1 MDSLDFFRRNL
12 KPIMA
17 ALTLMAMITFVFDDS
32 MRAGNTTL
40 IPFLLAILFGGG
52 AFVWGTRK
60 GKQNEYLA
68 MGALFGAVLGL
79 IVIVFGDRDPGTQPS
94 IAGLTPRDISN
105 LKSRRETANRIVGL
119 IYRKSHPI
127 PEQFLKAGPFGQQFY
142 QMQMQRALEQIQFNF
157 GNDDFEKDVIFGDLL
172 RREAGRLGINVNDDA
187 VSDYIK
193 MVSDQK
199 LSTQDFREVKQ
210 ELHVGDH
217 FIYDVLREEIAAR
230 MAAEMTFP
238 RAVATPQ
245 QRWAAF
251 RKVNVKNSIEATT
264 IPVEAFV
271 KSVDDPTDS
280 DLRSFFKDHADKF
293 PTTKGDPG
301 FRQPTRTKLAY
312 LEADYETI
320 EAKVTPPTDEEVAE
334 YYEKNKE
341 FFIDRT
347 PPKTEKKDDATEGDD
362 AKKPDD
368 LSKEE
373 ERITAELDKQTDVAF
388 TDTPLTDVV
397 KFLADYHKI
406 PIVID
411 AEALENEG
419 IATDAPVTRTLT
431 GVKLRSALKIILQPL
446 DLGYLIEDDVLKIT
460 SAAKLNK
467 KKPPQ
472 TGDMP
477 EEKKDGDKSEEPKAD
492 KPKTEK
498 PAEPEKSEKPKSDKP
513 ADEPKKE
520 EPKKDAEKKTDSE
533 GSACDDKAEESKKPD
548 EPKKAEPKPDAE
560 KSDKK
565 EAPKADAKADEKKS
579 EEKPKADD
587 KDDKPAAEKD
597 KKDES
602 EKPDDKSEEK
612 TEKKPELK
620 YKPFEEVKDKIHD
633 DLLRTRTLDEMKKR
647 IEAAVV
653 KMRRLGSYTGVPKSS
668 KRDSPKDYDAELKE
682 LEKAPKYKSPDDVL
696 SELKQVASSA
706 DLKYVL
712 TSMLSAEELSK
723 SEDFKISLATD
734 ATDDAMNRQGAA
746 SVIQRVF
753 GRGNDSVFSPEV
765 AEDPGTKNRFAYWV
779 IERDEAH
786 VPKFDEEGIRDQ
798 VVKAWKLAKAAPKA
812 EERAKAL
819 VKAAEGKKLTE
830 VLAGETVTGDKDGQA
845 LTVLAPE
852 GKISHFT
859 MSGASAPNVNAF
871 QGGNERLELSQIA
884 GLEKLGDD
892 FFTGIDKLKPGQT
905 AALPNFDRSA
915 FIVVHVAER
924 EDIAAE
930 EDAPQRTDFMK
941 TWPGSPP
948 ANQLASFDFDPLR
961 REWMES
967 IERKYNV
974 TWPVK

>member
-40 IPFLLAILFGGG
+40 VPIILAILFGGG

-68 MGALFGAVLGL
+68 MGALVGAVLGL
-79 IVIVFGDRDPGTQPS
+79 IVMVFGDRDTRETPA
-94 IAGLTPRDISN
+94 IAGLHAREIAN

-127 PEQFLKAGPFGQQFY
+127 PEQFLKAGQFGQQFY
-142 QMQMQRALEQIQFNF
+142 QMQMQRALEQIQFTF

-172 RREAGRLGINVNDDA
+172 RREAARLGISVNDDA
-187 VSDYIK
+187 VSDFIK

-217 FIYDVLREEIAAR
+217 FIYDVLRDEIAAR

-245 QRWAAF
+245 QRWEAF

-264 IPVEAFV
+264 VPVEAFV
-271 KSVDDPTDS
+271 KGVADPS
-280 DLRSFFKDHADKF
+280 DEDLLSFFKKHAETF
-293 PTTKGDPG
+293 PTAKGEPG
-301 FRQPTRTKLAY
+301 FRQPTRAKLAY

-347 PPKTEKKDDATEGDD
+347 PAKTEKKEDATEGEDAKKPEGDD
-362 AKKPDD
+362 AKKPDEKKTD
-368 LSKEE
+368 
-373 ERITAELDKQTDVAF
+373 DKSD
-388 TDTPLTDVV
+388 
-397 KFLADYHKI
+397 K
-406 PIVID
+406 
-411 AEALENEG
+411 
-419 IATDAPVTRTLT
+419 
-431 GVKLRSALKIILQPL
+431 
-446 DLGYLIEDDVLKIT
+446 
-460 SAAKLNK
+460 
-467 KKPPQ
+467 
-472 TGDMP
+472 P
-477 EEKKDGDKSEEPKAD
+477 EEKKEDVKKDGDKPDEKKEGD
-492 KPKTEK
+492 KPKT
-498 PAEPEKSEKPKSDKP
+498 DKP

-520 EPKKDAEKKTDSE
+520 EPKKEEPKKEAEKKSDSE
-533 GSACDDKAEESKKPD
+533 GSACEDKAEESKKPD
-548 EPKKAEPKPDAE
+548 EPKKEEPKADSE
-560 KSDKK
+560 KGDKK
-565 EAPKADAKADEKKS
+565 EAPKADADKSEKKEDS
-579 EEKPKADD
+579 KAEDKKPDEKPKTDS
-587 KDDKPAAEKD
+587 KDDKPAAEG
-597 KKDES
+597 KKKAES
-602 EKPDDKSEEK
+602 EKLEDTPDEKPEEK

-620 YKPFEEVKDKIHD
+620 YKPFEDVQEEIRDR
-633 DLLRTRTLDEMKKR
+633 LLRTRTLEEMKTR
-647 IEAAVV
+647 IEKVVV
-653 KMRRLGSYTGVPKSS
+653 KMRRLGSYTIADKTSKS
-668 KRDSPKDYDAELKE
+668 
-682 LEKAPKYKSPDDVL
+682 YKSPDDVA
-696 SELKQVASSA
+696 SELKELAKSA
-706 DLKYVL
+706 DLKYVQ
-712 TSMLSAEELSK
+712 TSWLSAEELSK
-723 SEDFKISLATD
+723 SEEFKIGTATD
-734 ATDDAMNRQGAA
+734 PMDESMNRQGSA

-753 GRGNDSVFSPEV
+753 SRGADSVFAPEI
-765 AEDPGTKNRFAYWV
+765 AEDPGTKNRFAYWA
-779 IERDEAH
+779 IERKEAH
-786 VPKFDEEGIRDQ
+786 VPKFEDEGIREQ
-798 VVKAWKLAKAAPKA
+798 VAKAWKLAKAAPKA

-819 VKAAEGKKLTE
+819 AKAAEGKKLTDA
-830 VLAGETVTGDKDGQA
+830 LAGETVTGDKEGQA

-859 MSGASAPNVNAF
+859 LSGMSAPGVNPF

-924 EDIAAE
+924 EDIATE

-941 TWPGSPP
+941 TWSGSPP

-961 REWMES
+961 REWMQS

-974 TWPVK
+974 KWPTK

>member
-40 IPFLLAILFGGG
+40 VPIILAILFGGG

-68 MGALFGAVLGL
+68 MGALVGAVLGL
-79 IVIVFGDRDPGTQPS
+79 IVMVFGDRDTQEQPP
-94 IAGLTPRDISN
+94 IAGLKAREIAN
-105 LKSRRETANRIVGL
+105 LKNRRETANRIVGL

-127 PEQFLKAGPFGQQFY
+127 PEQFLKAGQFGQQFY
-142 QMQMQRALEQIQFNF
+142 QMQMQRALEQIQFTF

-172 RREAGRLGINVNDDA
+172 RREAARLGINVNDDA
-187 VSDYIK
+187 VSDFIK
-193 MVSDQK
+193 MISDQK

-245 QRWAAF
+245 QRWEAF

-271 KSVDDPTDS
+271 KSIADPADS

-293 PTTKGDPG
+293 PTAKGDPG
-301 FRQPTRTKLAY
+301 FRQPARARLAY

-320 EAKVTPPTDEEVAE
+320 EAKVTPPTDDEVAE

-362 AKKPDD
+362 TKKPEGDDAKKPD
-368 LSKEE
+368 
-373 ERITAELDKQTDVAF
+373 
-388 TDTPLTDVV
+388 
-397 KFLADYHKI
+397 
-406 PIVID
+406 
-411 AEALENEG
+411 
-419 IATDAPVTRTLT
+419 
-431 GVKLRSALKIILQPL
+431 
-446 DLGYLIEDDVLKIT
+446 
-460 SAAKLNK
+460 
-467 KKPPQ
+467 
-472 TGDMP
+472 
-477 EEKKDGDKSEEPKAD
+477 EKKDGEKSDKPEVKKDGDEPNAD
-492 KPKTEK
+492 KPKTDSPKTDK
-498 PAEPEKSEKPKSDKP
+498 PAEPEKSEKPKADKP

-520 EPKKDAEKKTDSE
+520 EPKQDAEKKSDSE

-548 EPKKAEPKPDAE
+548 EPKKEEPKPDAE

-565 EAPKADAKADEKKS
+565 EDAKADDKKS
-579 EEKPKADD
+579 EDKPKADD
-587 KDDKPAAEKD
+587 KDDKPVPEKD

-602 EKPDDKSEEK
+602 EKPDDKSDEK

-620 YKPFEEVKDKIHD
+620 YKPFEEVQDKIRD
-633 DLLRTRTLDEMKKR
+633 DLLRTRTLEEMKKR

-668 KRDSPKDYDAELKE
+668 KRDAPKAYDAELKE

-696 SELKQVASSA
+696 SELKQLASSA
-706 DLKYVL
+706 DLKYVQ
-712 TSMLSAEELSK
+712 TPMLSAEELSK
-723 SEDFKISLATD
+723 SEELKIGSATD

-819 VKAAEGKKLTE
+819 AKSAEGKKLTE

-852 GKISHFT
+852 EKISHFT
-859 MSGASAPNVNAF
+859 LSGMSAPNVNAF

-924 EDIAAE
+924 EDISAE
-930 EDAPQRTDFMK
+930 QDAPQRTDFMK

-961 REWMES
+961 REWMQS

-974 TWPVK
+974 TWPTK

>member
-40 IPFLLAILFGGG
+40 VPIILAILFGGG

-68 MGALFGAVLGL
+68 MGALVGAVLGL
-79 IVIVFGDRDPGTQPS
+79 IIMVFGDRDTRETPA
-94 IAGLTPRDISN
+94 IAGLHAREIAN

-127 PEQFLKAGPFGQQFY
+127 PEQFLKAGQFGQQFY
-142 QMQMQRALEQIQFNF
+142 QMQMQRALEQIQFTF

-172 RREAGRLGINVNDDA
+172 RREAARLGINVNDDA
-187 VSDYIK
+187 VSDFIK

-199 LSTQDFREVKQ
+199 LSTQDFRDVKQ

-217 FIYDVLREEIAAR
+217 FIYDVLRDEIAAR

-245 QRWAAF
+245 QRWEAF

-271 KSVDDPTDS
+271 KSVADPSDS

-293 PTTKGDPG
+293 PTAKGDPG
-301 FRQPTRTKLAY
+301 FRQPARARIAY

-320 EAKVTPPTDEEVAE
+320 EAKVTPPTDEEIAE

-347 PPKTEKKDDATEGDD
+347 PPKTEKKEDATEADE
-362 AKKPDD
+362 AKKPD
-368 LSKEE
+368 
-373 ERITAELDKQTDVAF
+373 
-388 TDTPLTDVV
+388 
-397 KFLADYHKI
+397 
-406 PIVID
+406 
-411 AEALENEG
+411 
-419 IATDAPVTRTLT
+419 
-431 GVKLRSALKIILQPL
+431 
-446 DLGYLIEDDVLKIT
+446 
-460 SAAKLNK
+460 
-467 KKPPQ
+467 
-472 TGDMP
+472 
-477 EEKKDGDKSEEPKAD
+477 EKKDGEKSDKPEVKKEGDEPNAD
-492 KPKTEK
+492 KPKTDSPKTDK

-513 ADEPKKE
+513 LDEPKKE
-520 EPKKDAEKKTDSE
+520 EPKQDAQKKSDSE
-533 GSACDDKAEESKKPD
+533 GSDCDDKAEESKKPD
-548 EPKKAEPKPDAE
+548 EPKKDEPKSDAE
-560 KSDKK
+560 KPDQKD
-565 EAPKADAKADEKKS
+565 APKADAEKS
-579 EEKPKADD
+579 EEKNKT
-587 KDDKPAAEKD
+587 DDKPAAEKD

-602 EKPDDKSEEK
+602 EKSEDKPDEK

-620 YKPFEEVKDKIHD
+620 YKPFEDVQDKIRD
-633 DLLRTRTLDEMKKR
+633 DLLRTRTLEEMKTR
-647 IEAAVV
+647 IEKVVV
-653 KMRRLGSYTGVPKSS
+653 KMRRLGSYTIADKTSKS
-668 KRDSPKDYDAELKE
+668 
-682 LEKAPKYKSPDDVL
+682 YKSPDDVA
-696 SELKQVASSA
+696 SELKELAKSA
-706 DLKYVL
+706 DLKYVQ
-712 TSMLSAEELSK
+712 TSWLSAEELSK
-723 SEDFKISLATD
+723 SEEFKIGSATD
-734 ATDDAMNRQGAA
+734 PMDDAMNRQGSA

-753 GRGNDSVFSPEV
+753 SRGADSVFAPEI

-779 IERDEAH
+779 VERKEAH
-786 VPKFDEEGIRDQ
+786 VPKFEDEGIREQ
-798 VVKAWKLAKAAPKA
+798 VTKAWKLAKAAPEA
-812 EERAKAL
+812 EKRAKAL
-819 VKAAEGKKLTE
+819 AKTAEGKKLTE
-830 VLAGETVTGDKDGQA
+830 VLAGETVTGDKEGQA

-852 GKISHFT
+852 EKISHFT
-859 MSGASAPNVNAF
+859 MSGASAPGVNPF

-892 FFTGIDKLKPGQT
+892 FFTGIDKLKPGET

-915 FIVVHVAER
+915 FIVVHVVER

-930 EDAPQRTDFMK
+930 EDAPQRGDFMK
-941 TWPGSPP
+941 TWPFSPP

-961 REWMES
+961 REWMQS

-974 TWPVK
+974 KWPVK

>member
-40 IPFLLAILFGGG
+40 VPIILAILFGGG

-68 MGALFGAVLGL
+68 MGALVGAVLGL
-79 IVIVFGDRDPGTQPS
+79 IVMVFGDRDTQNQPP
-94 IAGLTPRDISN
+94 IAGLKAHDIVN

-127 PEQFLKAGPFGQQFY
+127 PEQFLKAGQFGQQFY
-142 QMQMQRALEQIQFNF
+142 QMQMQRALEQIQFTF

-172 RREAGRLGINVNDDA
+172 RREAARLGIIVNDDA
-187 VSDYIK
+187 VSDFIK

-217 FIYDVLREEIAAR
+217 YIYDVLRDEIAAR

-245 QRWAAF
+245 QRWEAF

-271 KSVDDPTDS
+271 KGIADPTDE
-280 DLRSFFKDHADKF
+280 DLRSFFEKHAETF
-293 PTTKGDPG
+293 PTAKGEPG
-301 FRQPTRTKLAY
+301 FRQPTRAKLAY

-347 PPKTEKKDDATEGDD
+347 PAKTEKKEDVTEGDD
-362 AKKPDD
+362 AKKPEGDD
-368 LSKEE
+368 
-373 ERITAELDKQTDVAF
+373 A
-388 TDTPLTDVV
+388 
-397 KFLADYHKI
+397 
-406 PIVID
+406 
-411 AEALENEG
+411 
-419 IATDAPVTRTLT
+419 
-431 GVKLRSALKIILQPL
+431 
-446 DLGYLIEDDVLKIT
+446 
-460 SAAKLNK
+460 
-467 KKPPQ
+467 KKP
-472 TGDMP
+472 D
-477 EEKKDGDKSEEPKAD
+477 EKKTDEKSD
-492 KPKTEK
+492 KPEVKKEDAKKDSDKPDEKKESDNPKT
-498 PAEPEKSEKPKSDKP
+498 DKP
-513 ADEPKKE
+513 ADEPKK
-520 EPKKDAEKKTDSE
+520 DAEKNSDSE
-533 GSACDDKAEESKKPD
+533 GSACEDKAEESKKPD
-548 EPKKAEPKPDAE
+548 EPKKEEPKTESE
-560 KSDKK
+560 KGDQK
-565 EAPKADAKADEKKS
+565 EAPKADADKSEKKEDAKAEDKKS
-579 EEKPKADD
+579 DEKPKTDS
-587 KDDKPAAEKD
+587 KDDKPAAEG
-597 KKDES
+597 KKKADS
-602 EKPDDKSEEK
+602 EKLEDTPDEKSEDK

-633 DLLRTRTLDEMKKR
+633 DLLRTRTLEEMKKR

-653 KMRRLGSYTGVPKSS
+653 KMRRLGSYTSVPKSS
-668 KRDSPKDYDAELKE
+668 KRDAPEAYDAELKE
-682 LEKAPKYKSPDDVL
+682 IEKASKYKSPDDVL
-696 SELKQVASSA
+696 SELKQVASAA
-706 DLKYVL
+706 DLKYVQ
-712 TSMLSAEELSK
+712 TPMLSAEEFSK
-723 SEDFKISLATD
+723 SEEFKIGFATD
-734 ATDDAMNRQGAA
+734 TTDDAMNRQGAA

-798 VVKAWKLAKAAPKA
+798 VIKAWKLAQAAPEA
-812 EERAKAL
+812 EKRAKAL
-819 VKAAEGKKLTE
+819 AKAAEGKKLTE

-852 GKISHFT
+852 EKISHFT
-859 MSGASAPNVNAF
+859 LSGMSAPNVNAF
-871 QGGNERLELSQIA
+871 QGGNERIELSQIA

-915 FIVVHVAER
+915 FIVVHVVER
-924 EDIAAE
+924 EEISAE

-961 REWMES
+961 REWMQS

-974 TWPVK
+974 KWPVK